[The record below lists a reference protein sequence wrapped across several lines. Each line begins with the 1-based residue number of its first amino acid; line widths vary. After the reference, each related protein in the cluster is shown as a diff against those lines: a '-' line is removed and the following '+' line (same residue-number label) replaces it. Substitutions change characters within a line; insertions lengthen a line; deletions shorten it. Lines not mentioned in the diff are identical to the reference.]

1 MRLLS
6 GIAVGVLM
14 ILPAGLWAQ
23 SSSSHAVRPELDLA
37 VTYSAQRDTTTSG
50 GNFWMSGGSA
60 ELNATFYHGVGIK
73 ADVTGAHTGNI
84 SSSGVG
90 LTLITATFGP
100 TYTWTPP
107 WHAASQRQ
115 WRFFGESLLGVA
127 NGMDSIFPD
136 PAGGSSDAES
146 MALQV
151 GGGADLMLSRHFAVR
166 LIQADWLRTQLPNG
180 AANVQ
185 NNLQL
190 GAGLVFRLP

>member
-1 MRLLS
+1 M
-6 GIAVGVLM
+6 
-14 ILPAGLWAQ
+14 
-23 SSSSHAVRPELDLA
+23 
-37 VTYSAQRDTTTSG
+37 
-50 GNFWMSGGSA
+50 
-60 ELNATFYHGVGIK
+60 FYHGIGIK

-84 SSSGVG
+84 GSSSVG
-90 LTLITATFGP
+90 LTLITATFDP
-100 TYTWTPP
+100 TYTWTLPY
-107 WHAASQRQ
+107 HAASPRQ

-127 NGMDSIFPD
+127 NGMDSVFPD
-136 PAGGSSDAES
+136 PAGAFSDAES